1 MDCTGKLVEV
11 SKNWEN
17 NKFRLTYEVN
27 EDVTGEVN
35 SIKECE
41 KLNISAKK
49 HREKRSTDA
58 NGYYWKLLSQIAERL
73 GNSKAYQHN
82 WMLRR
87 YGQLERFGEKVAYTM
102 LPDTEEV
109 ERQVDESET
118 YHLKPTSQVRE
129 GKDGVMYR
137 TYAILKGS
145 RGYDTREMSVLIDGV
160 VTRAK
165 ELDIPTETPAEI
177 ERMKASWRSS

>member
-1 MDCTGKLVEV
+1 MECTGRLVEV

-17 NKFRLTYEVN
+17 NRFRLTYEVN

-49 HREKRSTDA
+49 HREKRSLDA
-58 NGYYWKLLSQIAERL
+58 NGYYWKLVSQIAEIM

-87 YGQLERFGEKVAYTM
+87 YGQLELFGGQVAYTV
-102 LPDTEEV
+102 LPDTEEA
-109 ERQVDESET
+109 ERKVDEAET

-137 TYAILKGS
+137 TYMMLKGS
-145 RGYDTREMSVLIDGV
+145 KEYDTKEMSVLIDGV
-160 VTRAK
+160 VACAK
-165 ELDIPTETPAEI
+165 ELGIQTMTPAEI
-177 ERMKASWRSS
+177 ERMKATWQSQ